1 MCKPKTL
8 TNQNYWAFFNKRGK
22 LYVDEGKKEVET
34 MARLPE
40 VNVEGTP
47 FKKALANSPTI
58 LEAFQQMDKALNNIL
73 EPELMEMLRLRSA
86 SNNGCDY

>member
-1 MCKPKTL
+1 
-8 TNQNYWAFFNKRGK
+8 
-22 LYVDEGKKEVET
+22 

-40 VNVEGTP
+40 VDVEGTP
-47 FKKALANSPTI
+47 FKKTLANAPGI
-58 LEAFQQMDKALNNIL
+58 LDAFQQMEKALNNIL

>member
-1 MCKPKTL
+1 
-8 TNQNYWAFFNKRGK
+8 
-22 LYVDEGKKEVET
+22 

-47 FKKALANSPTI
+47 FKRALANSPGI
-58 LEAFQQMDKALNNIL
+58 LDAFQQMEKALNDIL
-73 EPELMEMLRLRSA
+73 EPELMEMLRLRAA